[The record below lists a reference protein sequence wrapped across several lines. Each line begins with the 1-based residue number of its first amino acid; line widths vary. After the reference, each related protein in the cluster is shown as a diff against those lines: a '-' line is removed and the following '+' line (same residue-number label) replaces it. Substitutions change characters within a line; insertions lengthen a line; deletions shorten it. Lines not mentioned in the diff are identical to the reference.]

1 MTHCTSQPSS
11 TNRIAPEAEQWLPVL
26 HVAGEVYGE
35 MLFELSRRPVE
46 SGGLLL
52 GPIGSNAITG
62 FHFDDSA
69 LCSGATYTPDHVT
82 LNRLL
87 KERWIPSGI
96 DFKGFAHSHPS
107 GCAWL
112 SAGDIRYIRRLLSK
126 NDDMDVCAAPIVV
139 AAQYQLC
146 PLVVT
151 RDRPDVAQR
160 AELVLF

>member
-1 MTHCTSQPSS
+1 MTKTTHRPVDTRPATPVVDQELPQL
-11 TNRIAPEAEQWLPVL
+11 RIAC
-26 HVAGEVYGE
+26 EVYRRV
-35 MLFELSRRPVE
+35 LFELNYRPVE

-62 FHFDDSA
+62 FHFDDTA
-69 LCSGATYTPDHVT
+69 LSSGATYTPDHVT

-112 SAGDIRYIRRLLSK
+112 SAGDLRYIRRLLSK
-126 NDDMDVCAAPIVV
+126 NDDMDVFAAPIIV

-151 RDRPDVAQR
+151 RDRSDVVQR

>member
-1 MTHCTSQPSS
+1 MTNLTNQPTNTCPETSTVERRRPQL
-11 TNRIAPEAEQWLPVL
+11 RIAC
-26 HVAGEVYGE
+26 EVYRQV
-35 MLFELSRRPVE
+35 LFDLSYRPVE

-52 GPIGSNAITG
+52 GPIGSDAITG
-62 FHFDDSA
+62 FHFDDTA
-69 LCSGATYTPDHVT
+69 LSSGATYTPDHVT

-112 SAGDIRYIRRLLSK
+112 SAGDLRYIRRLLLK
-126 NDDMDVCAAPIVV
+126 NDDMDVFAAPIVV

>member
-1 MTHCTSQPSS
+1 MTHCTSQPSN
-11 TNRIAPEAEQWLPVL
+11 TDRIAPEAEQGPPVL
-26 HVAGEVYGE
+26 RIACEVYRQV
-35 MLFELSRRPVE
+35 LFELSYRPVE

-69 LCSGATYTPDHVT
+69 LCSGATYTPDHVA

-96 DFKGFAHSHPS
+96 DFKGFAHSQPS

-112 SAGDIRYIRRLLSK
+112 SVGDLRYIRRLLLK
-126 NDDMDVCAAPIVV
+126 NDDMDVFAAPIVV
-139 AAQYQLC
+139 AAHYQLC

-151 RDRPDVAQR
+151 RNRPDVATR

>member
-1 MTHCTSQPSS
+1 MTNSTYQPSN
-11 TNRIAPEAEQWLPVL
+11 TNRIAPEAGQQPPVL
-26 HVAGEVYGE
+26 HVAGEVYTE
-35 MLFELSRRPVE
+35 MLFELSHRPVE

-62 FHFDDSA
+62 FHFDGSA
-69 LCSGATYTPDHVT
+69 LCSGATYTPDHVA

-112 SAGDIRYIRRLLSK
+112 SAGDLRYIRRLLSK
-126 NDDMDVCAAPIVV
+126 NDDMDLFAAPIVV
-139 AAQYQLC
+139 AAHYQLC
-146 PLVVT
+146 PFVVT